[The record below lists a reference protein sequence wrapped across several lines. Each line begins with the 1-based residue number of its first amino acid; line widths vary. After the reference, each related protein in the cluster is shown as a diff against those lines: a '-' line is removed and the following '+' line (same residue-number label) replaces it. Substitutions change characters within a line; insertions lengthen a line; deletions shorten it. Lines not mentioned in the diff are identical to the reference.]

1 MLILLTRGGGVQN
14 LGKPADVI
22 LERSLI
28 GNMQGSNTPCLW
40 PIESF
45 WLMKISH
52 RMFSKKS
59 LLVKIGS
66 ENSLSKR
73 MFF

>member
-1 MLILLTRGGGVQN
+1 MPWLIGKARQN

-45 WLMKISH
+45 WLMKISQ
-52 RMFSKKS
+52 RMFSKKKKFVGQNWVREFF
-59 LLVKIGS
+59 VKK
-66 ENSLSKR
+66 NV
-73 MFF
+73 F